1 MLPRTGEFQVSV
13 NKGQLDVLPG
23 VLGLVLDADHVA
35 RYAGLGEL
43 AGELGALDDPVVPVD
58 AAGRDH

>member
-1 MLPRTGEFQVSV
+1 VGQR
-13 NKGQLDVLPG
+13 QLDVLPG

-35 RYAGLGEL
+35 WHACLGEL
-43 AGELGALDDPVVPVD
+43 AAELTALDDAVVPVD